1 MNKDITLVIMAAG
14 MGSRFG
20 GLKQITPMGPNDE
33 FIIDYSVYDA
43 IRAGFN
49 KIIFIIKEENYK
61 IFKETIGKRVEPHI
75 KTEYV
80 FQTNEILTQ
89 EYQDLLANREKPL
102 GTGHAILCAKEKV
115 HEPFAIINAD
125 DFYGKDAYIKAANY
139 LKNMTEENY
148 GIVAYRLGNTLTP
161 NGSAK
166 RGVCEVTE
174 DNNLIKLT
182 ESNVIL
188 KGEEVEVAPLDGS
201 PVFTTSKNTIASMNF
216 LLFDTSLF
224 DILEVKMQE
233 FLEENKNDLSKC
245 EFLIPIILNE
255 YSEENQGKV
264 KVIETTANWY
274 GVTYKEDSEIVMAA
288 LKEMTDNNTYPKDLW
303 NN

>member
-255 YSEENQGKV
+255 YAEENQGKV